1 MPSQSPLPARILL
14 VDNNTNGLKA
24 RKAVLEEHGYS
35 ITLAGGDDALAQF
48 SKQKFDLVITG
59 RRMTRA
65 DDGLELISGLREASP
80 NVPIILISGYAN
92 TLGLTEANTGADAV
106 IQKSANEVTHLVR
119 TVARLLRSK
128 PTRKPPSPATP
139 PSPTSKKRK
148 MG

>member
-1 MPSQSPLPARILL
+1 MSSKSPLPAQILL

-35 ITLAGGDDALAQF
+35 ITIADCEDALAQF

-59 RRMTRA
+59 RRMTRT
-65 DDGLELISGLREASP
+65 DDGLELITGLRKTAP
-80 NVPIILISGYAN
+80 NVPIILISGYAS

-106 IQKSANEVTHLVR
+106 IQKGANEVTHLVR

-128 PTRKPPSPATP
+128 STRKPPSSAIP
-139 PSPTSKKRK
+139 PSPSSQKRK
-148 MG
+148 SS